1 MLKDK
6 VLHLRR
12 DGGCWETGWGRL
24 RRPGGGY
31 TQTSEGVGGVDVGMG
46 RLRRPVGGLAIQN
59 RGYTIPILGIILLAF
74 LLSACSGPFSSSSPA
89 PTSTKTTSSGL
100 PAFPTTALALRTP
113 AFGTSGQVAPTVKVL
128 ASADPS
134 LIVQFSLAPASIKT
148 LFPDATGLVTVI
160 QGNPQTNDFD
170 TLIVDVQ
177 KMPPNVKFTVF
188 LTELSAKPFGH
199 AEYVGDVITRGDGS
213 GESIFHLITFVAF
226 AADARNSTVT
236 SADQSGDASGIQ
248 LEHVGMWFDGVSFA
262 RKVLNNPNIPGT
274 PFDGGGGALHA
285 GPQAMTDGQTLSV
298 I

>member
-1 MLKDK
+1 MSIRNFFDP
-6 VLHLRR
+6 RI
-12 DGGCWETGWGRL
+12 G
-24 RRPGGGY
+24 
-31 TQTSEGVGGVDVGMG
+31 
-46 RLRRPVGGLAIQN
+46 
-59 RGYTIPILGIILLAF
+59 RGYMISLLGIILLT
-74 LLSACSGPFSSSSPA
+74 LLLTACTGPFSSGTPT
-89 PTSTKTTSSGL
+89 PTSTTTTSSGG
-100 PAFPTTALALRTP
+100 PGFPTTGPTLRTP
-113 AFGTSGQVAPTVKVL
+113 AFGTPGQVAPTVKVL
-128 ASADPS
+128 ASADPT
-134 LIVQFSLAPASIKT
+134 LIIQFPLFPASIKA

-213 GESIFHLITFVAF
+213 AESIFHLITFVAF
-226 AADARNSTVT
+226 AADARNSNVT

-248 LEHVGMWFDGVSFA
+248 LEHVGMWFDGVTFA

>member
-1 MLKDK
+1 MYK
-6 VLHLRR
+6 HSFSNPRR
-12 DGGCWETGWGRL
+12 GGSGVAGWWGRL
-24 RRPGGGY
+24 RRPGARSRFLGKGH
-31 TQTSEGVGGVDVGMG
+31 
-46 RLRRPVGGLAIQN
+46 L
-59 RGYTIPILGIILLAF
+59 IPFLGIMLLT
-74 LLSACSGPFSSSSPA
+74 LLLTACTGPFSSATPA
-89 PTSTKTTSSGL
+89 STSTTTTSVST
-100 PAFPTTALALRTP
+100 PAFPTTGPTLRTP
-113 AFGTSGQVAPTVKVL
+113 AFGTPEQVAPTVKVL
-128 ASADPS
+128 ASADPT
-134 LIVQFSLAPASIKT
+134 LIVQFPLLPASIKP

-170 TLIVDVQ
+170 TVIVDVQ

-188 LTELSAKPFGH
+188 FTELSAKPFGH

-213 GESIFHLITFVAF
+213 AESIFHLITFVAF
-226 AADARNSTVT
+226 AADARNSNVT

-248 LEHVGMWFDGVSFA
+248 LEHVGMWFDGVTFA